1 VAVVV
6 VVLVGAV
13 VAAVLLTGG
22 GAKTAAPTKG
32 RPGPAAAGFD
42 LPNLDEAKGN
52 VNLASFRGKPL
63 LLNFWATWC
72 TPCVEE
78 MPLLEDAHRRAG
90 SKVAFLGIDR
100 QDFRPE
106 AQSFVRRT
114 HVTYPSAYDR
124 EGTLD
129 EAYRLRGMPTSVFI
143 DAQGRVVNQVT
154 GPLTKAQ
161 LDDGLKALTGAG
173 S

>member
-6 VVLVGAV
+6 VLLVGAV

-22 GAKTAAPTKG
+22 GGKTAARSG
-32 RPGPAAAGFD
+32 RGGPAAAAFE
-42 LPNLDEAKGN
+42 LPNLDESKAT
-52 VNLASFRGKPL
+52 VSLASFRGKPV

-78 MPLLEDAHRRAG
+78 MPMLEAAHRRTGA
-90 SKVAFLGIDR
+90 KVAFLGVDR
-100 QDFRPE
+100 QDFRPD

-124 EGTLD
+124 DGSLD
-129 EAYRLRGMPTSVFI
+129 ERYRLRGMPTSVFI
-143 DAQGRVVNQVT
+143 DADGRVVDQVT
-154 GPLTKAQ
+154 GPLTESQ
-161 LDDGLKALTGAG
+161 LDDGLKALMAAGA
-173 S
+173 